1 VPTRKQ
7 RRRQQ
12 KSRRHEWEYVY
23 VDEEGEEVEV
33 DPTELRTAKKESEKQ
48 KERPRAGTATRRT
61 DARGRPIRQVQPPSW
76 RRTFRRALLFGP
88 LFVVA
93 LMLLDRHGS
102 VPARLVAAVPLV
114 IFLIPWLYFTDWL
127 AHRTYQRRI
136 EGGRTGTGGAA
147 SKPKAR

>member
-1 VPTRKQ
+1 VPTKKQ

-12 KSRRHEWEYVY
+12 KTRRHEWEYVY

-33 DPTELRTAKKESEKQ
+33 DPAEVRAAKESEKE
-48 KERPRAGTATRRT
+48 KERPRAGAPARRT

-76 RRTFRRALLFGP
+76 RRTLRRAVLFGP

-102 VPARLVAAVPLV
+102 IAARLVAAVPLV

-127 AHRTYQRRI
+127 AYRTYQKRVV
-136 EGGRTGTGGAA
+136 GGAKPAAKA
-147 SKPKAR
+147 SAKPKAR